1 MNLKLNISIPVDLEL
16 LSGES
21 HSITVKSQDIKDVL
35 YEVCCSQHSSCNDEC
50 PVYFENGSKVPID
63 KNWQNECSCFKD
75 GGEML
80 EFLRK
85 KYQRGVIS

>member
-1 MNLKLNISIPVDLEL
+1 MKLTLKIEIPVDFSYLCA
-16 LSGES
+16 ES
-21 HSITVKSQDIKDVL
+21 HTNTLRSQDVKDAL
-35 YEVCCSQHSSCNDEC
+35 YEVCCNQHSGCNDAC
-50 PVYFENGSKVPID
+50 PVYHENGSKVPID